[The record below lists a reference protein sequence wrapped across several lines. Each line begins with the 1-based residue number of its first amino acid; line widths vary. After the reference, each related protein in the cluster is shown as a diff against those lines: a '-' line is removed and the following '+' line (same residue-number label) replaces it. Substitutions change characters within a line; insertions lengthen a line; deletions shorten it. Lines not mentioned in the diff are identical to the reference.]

1 MPADT
6 QKNTPAPPTDTQTN
20 ASASPTGTYKN
31 APAPPTGTQKNAP
44 TLLSVYLFHG
54 DDELKRDTMLKRLTD
69 RIAESGDLLL
79 NRQVMNSEDIKD
91 PDQLLDALIT
101 PPFAGLYR
109 LVVIYNSEKFD
120 KTLQDTIAT
129 YLKSPTETTVLAL
142 VANKLS
148 SKAQLLQAVQSYN
161 AKSIIN
167 VSSIRRSELPQHLSG
182 LAQDYQ
188 ITLHY
193 QAAQSLIGRVG
204 TSMTALN
211 NELKRLAAWAV
222 AAGRREL
229 TVADIYEQVP
239 ALVEPT
245 PWEFADALCLRDIA
259 LVLRMRS
266 EMHSSQ
272 ATAIFTFSVARLRE
286 VLSIISLR
294 QRGIT
299 SATQIAN
306 QLGSNKKEWQIRSSL
321 AAASRFNETELT
333 EILRLAQ
340 QSEAAMKS
348 GADAEQVLTLWLVD
362 VCSKKAAPQV

>member
-1 MPADT
+1 MLVDT
-6 QKNTPAPPTDTQTN
+6 KKNTPAPPPGTQTNTSASPADTQTN
-20 ASASPTGTYKN
+20 ASAPSP
-31 APAPPTGTQKNAP
+31 ADTQKNAP
-44 TLLSVYLFHG
+44 ALLSVYLFHG

-79 NRQVMNSEDIKD
+79 NRLVMNSEDLKD

-109 LVVIYNSEKFD
+109 LVVIYNVEKLD
-120 KTLQDTIAT
+120 KTFQDTIAT

-142 VANKLS
+142 VANKLNN
-148 SKAQLLQAVQSYN
+148 KAQLLQAVQSYN

-167 VSSIRRSELPQHLSG
+167 VSSIRRSELPQHLSE

-204 TSMTALN
+204 SSMTALN
-211 NELKRLAAWAV
+211 NELKRLTAWAV

-245 PWEFADALCLRDIA
+245 PWEFADALCQRDIA

-266 EMHSSQ
+266 EMQSSQ

-294 QRGIT
+294 LRGIT

-348 GADAEQVLTLWLVD
+348 GADAEQVLTLWLID
-362 VCSKKAAPQV
+362 VCS